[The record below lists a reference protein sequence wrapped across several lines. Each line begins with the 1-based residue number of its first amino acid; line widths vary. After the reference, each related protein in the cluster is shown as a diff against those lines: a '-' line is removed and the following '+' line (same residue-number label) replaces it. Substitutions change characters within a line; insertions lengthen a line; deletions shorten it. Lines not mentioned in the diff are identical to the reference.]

1 MLDSLGNVLRSKLIE
16 VGFNND
22 EISLMINNNIL
33 GDCNNKYKIIDIDLF
48 NVFTLRKVLEFER
61 NILTLSEL
69 DYLGIS
75 DYNKE
80 RLISYGIITL
90 LSDGRIKVT
99 GDVNKLLS
107 KRDEIDI
114 SIYKK
119 LYIENLNN
127 DNIKAREYLEK
138 YIDLCINFDIEDGYY
153 YELFNINNK
162 IVEDSISYEIIKK
175 YNELKNDYKRFS
187 DSFKLH
193 KSMFAATNLNKLV
206 STSYTLFILAKSKF
220 NLKDYKSAIKYFK
233 RAIKEDNYNV
243 DAYKLLG
250 RSYLV
255 SDDYKNA
262 LESTKE
268 YIKLDRNTKCDA
280 YLQLFIIYLRLN
292 DINNAYDVYN
302 YAISVISKHKL
313 SKFIDGAKSK
323 CKQKIFSLKESE
335 KTDTKQID
343 KLSELL
349 STITKEVYFDYNE
362 YKEEKLNRKTD
373 FSIKIEELLQ
383 PDENNSIDLRKIDEY
398 IKTADVDLESKNLM
412 FLEASLILARNNYM
426 DKSLIYLRQVE
437 HSKNKSSEVKNKI
450 CDVEKKV
457 KILKHRF

>member
-33 GDCNNKYKIIDIDLF
+33 EDCNNKYKIIDIDLF

-127 DNIKAREYLEK
+127 DKIKAREYLEK

-162 IVEDSISYEIIKK
+162 IVEDSISDEIIKK

-193 KSMFAATNLNKLV
+193 KSMFTATNLNKLV

-250 RSYLV
+250 RAYLV
-255 SDDYKNA
+255 SDDYKSA

-302 YAISVISKHKL
+302 YAISVIPKHKL

-323 CKQKIFSLKESE
+323 CKQKMFLLKESE
-335 KTDTKQID
+335 KPDTKQID

-383 PDENNSIDLRKIDEY
+383 PDENNNIDLRKIDEY

-450 CDVEKKV
+450 CDVEKKI

>member
-33 GDCNNKYKIIDIDLF
+33 GDYNNKYKIIDIDLF

-80 RLISYGIITL
+80 RLISYGIGTL

-99 GDVNKLLS
+99 GDINKLLS

-138 YIDLCINFDIEDGYY
+138 YIDLCINFDIEGSYY

-187 DSFKLH
+187 DSFKLY
-193 KSMFAATNLNKLV
+193 KSMFTATNLNKLV

-250 RSYLV
+250 RAYLV
-255 SDDYKNA
+255 SDDYKSA

-302 YAISVISKHKL
+302 YAISVIPKHKL

-335 KTDTKQID
+335 KPDTKQID

-437 HSKNKSSEVKNKI
+437 HSKNKSSELKNKI
-450 CDVEKKV
+450 CDVEKKI

>member
-33 GDCNNKYKIIDIDLF
+33 EDCNNKYKIIDIDLF

-138 YIDLCINFDIEDGYY
+138 YIDLCINFDIEDSYY

-187 DSFKLH
+187 DSFKLY
-193 KSMFAATNLNKLV
+193 KSMFTATNLNKLV

-250 RSYLV
+250 RAYLV
-255 SDDYKNA
+255 SDDYKSA

-292 DINNAYDVYN
+292 DINKAYDVYN
-302 YAISVISKHKL
+302 YAISVIPKHKL

-335 KTDTKQID
+335 KPDTKQID

-450 CDVEKKV
+450 CDVEKKI